1 MNSTGN
7 IFVVTAPSGAG
18 KTTLVAAL
26 LAADKQIQLSVSYT
40 TRAPRDGEIPGV
52 HYHFVDRTSFDQLKA
67 RGDFLEWAEVY
78 GNGYATSERWIREQ
92 LSTGR
97 DILLEIDWQ
106 GAQQVRKVFPEAV
119 GIFILPPSVETLEER
134 LRRRGKDSEEV
145 IQNRMA
151 IVRSE
156 IDHVA
161 EFDYVIINEE
171 LDLAIHDLISIVR
184 AERVRT
190 KKQLQKRATQI
201 TAMKSNG

>member
-26 LAADKQIQLSVSYT
+26 LAADTQIQLSVSYT

-52 HYHFVDRTSFDQLKA
+52 HYHFVARTSFDQLKA

-145 IQNRMA
+145 IQHRMA

-161 EFDYVIINEE
+161 EFDYIIINEE
-171 LDLAIHDLISIVR
+171 LDYAVHDLVSIVR

-201 TAMKSNG
+201 ASMQSNG